1 MELQVM
7 ILDDEYIILDGLCS
21 FPWSDYGYHISATA
35 RNGLEG
41 LEKLEQAKPDLILT
55 DVKMPGMD
63 GLDFAEKAHEIY
75 PNAVIVILTGYDSFA
90 YAQKTISI
98 GVEEYLLKPV
108 DYDELK
114 AMAARIAGEIHAKK
128 EKQQEIRDLKKYF
141 NRSVPQLRSKFAGN
155 LLYGRIQGKGVVKEQ
170 AESLN
175 LTIEKYIVCV
185 GRKVVGE
192 NKIHTG
198 DKWIEEFACIN
209 IFEEIFN
216 DFGIH
221 VLSDYNTATAE
232 YNFILLFEK
241 EEENAVCMEKALQ
254 ACSKIQVE
262 VERYLKAHMN
272 FGLSDVEVDEYQ
284 ANAQYRKAQT
294 ACRQCVYLGT
304 NIILRYEDLQYK
316 KQTDFV
322 ITSGEK
328 THFMMT
334 LFQDSFEKA
343 EDELHQI
350 FRNAPEDVSPVKFAA
365 MDLLLGCMKFPYIC
379 AVDSEIHNKNWNL
392 SVLQDGIKRI
402 CQCENT
408 EEVLNCLLNLFGTLI
423 KQNTEGTDERNRKL
437 VQSVLSYIEKNYSG
451 DLSMDD
457 LTEKFHV
464 SRTYISRLLK
474 KYAGKSFL
482 EYLTDVRFQQVEKLI
497 ADNKYKQYEI
507 AEMVGY
513 KDFGYYIKVF
523 KKRYGITPNE
533 FRKYI

>member
-21 FPWSDYGYHISATA
+21 FPWSDYGYRISATA

-63 GLDFAEKAHEIY
+63 GLDFAERAHEIY

-90 YAQKTISI
+90 YAQKAISI

-464 SRTYISRLLK
+464 SRT
-474 KYAGKSFL
+474 
-482 EYLTDVRFQQVEKLI
+482 
-497 ADNKYKQYEI
+497 
-507 AEMVGY
+507 
-513 KDFGYYIKVF
+513 
-523 KKRYGITPNE
+523 
-533 FRKYI
+533 

>member
-21 FPWSDYGYHISATA
+21 FPWSDYGYRISATA

-75 PNAVIVILTGYDSFA
+75 PDAVIVILTGYDSFA
-90 YAQKTISI
+90 YAQKAISI

-114 AMAARIAGEIHAKK
+114 AMAARIAGEIHARK

-232 YNFILLFEK
+232 YNFILLFE
-241 EEENAVCMEKALQ
+241 
-254 ACSKIQVE
+254 
-262 VERYLKAHMN
+262 
-272 FGLSDVEVDEYQ
+272 
-284 ANAQYRKAQT
+284 
-294 ACRQCVYLGT
+294 
-304 NIILRYEDLQYK
+304 
-316 KQTDFV
+316 
-322 ITSGEK
+322 
-328 THFMMT
+328 
-334 LFQDSFEKA
+334 
-343 EDELHQI
+343 
-350 FRNAPEDVSPVKFAA
+350 
-365 MDLLLGCMKFPYIC
+365 
-379 AVDSEIHNKNWNL
+379 
-392 SVLQDGIKRI
+392 
-402 CQCENT
+402 
-408 EEVLNCLLNLFGTLI
+408 
-423 KQNTEGTDERNRKL
+423 
-437 VQSVLSYIEKNYSG
+437 
-451 DLSMDD
+451 
-457 LTEKFHV
+457 
-464 SRTYISRLLK
+464 
-474 KYAGKSFL
+474 
-482 EYLTDVRFQQVEKLI
+482 
-497 ADNKYKQYEI
+497 
-507 AEMVGY
+507 
-513 KDFGYYIKVF
+513 
-523 KKRYGITPNE
+523 
-533 FRKYI
+533 